1 MIQETNYMKK
11 ICYVVTIGL
20 TIRAF
25 FIPQL
30 KYLASHGYD
39 VTVVCSP
46 DDELTNLL
54 GSDIKYIPIAIPRGI
69 SFKGMLKATAQL
81 KKLFKTEKYDLVQ
94 YSTPNAG
101 LCAAIASKK
110 AGIKIRNYHL
120 MGLRYLGDKGIKK
133 QLLKIFEKYTCS
145 LSTNIECVSKSN
157 LELAIQD
164 GLFPFN
170 KAVVVFNGST
180 GGLDLNRFDV
190 SKRNAYR
197 NEIRQRYNITDD
209 TFVFGF
215 VGRITR
221 DKGVN
226 EIINA
231 FSKMDNCKLM
241 MVGYTNETDSLDQDL
256 YTKSLNEQSIIYT
269 GAVTDVEKYYSAIDC
284 LLLPSYREG
293 FGNVIIE
300 AAAMGCPAIVSNI
313 PGPIDASVENETA
326 VWIEPRNT
334 VQLLQAMEQMMNK
347 ASQMQEKC
355 ISYAT
360 ECFDQNK
367 LNIAIKERKDYLL
380 KA

>member
-1 MIQETNYMKK
+1 MKK

-46 DDELTNLL
+46 DEELSDLL
-54 GSDIKYIPIAIPRGI
+54 GSDVKYIPISIPRGI
-69 SFKGMLKATAQL
+69 SFKGMLQATSKL
-81 KKLFKTEKYDLVQ
+81 TDLFKTEKFDLVQ

-110 AGIKIRNYHL
+110 AGIKVRNYHL
-120 MGLRYLGDKGIKK
+120 MGLRYLGDKGLKQ
-133 QLLKIFEKYTCS
+133 QLLRLFEKCTCA

-157 LELAIQD
+157 LKLAVRD
-164 GLFPFN
+164 GLFKPD

-180 GGLDLNRFDV
+180 GGLDLKRFDA
-190 SKRNAYR
+190 SMREMYR
-197 NEIRQRYNITDD
+197 TEIRNQYNLSEND
-209 TFVFGF
+209 FVFGF

-226 EIINA
+226 EILNA
-231 FSKMDNCKLM
+231 FSKIDNCKLL
-241 MVGYTNETDSLDQDL
+241 MVGYTNETDSLDQNL

-313 PGPIDASVENETA
+313 PGPIDASVENKTA
-326 VWIEPRNT
+326 LWVEPRNT
-334 VQLLQAMEQMMNK
+334 EQLLQAMIQMK
-347 ASQMQEKC
+347 SDASKMQNQC
-355 ISYAT
+355 ITYVT
-360 ECFDQNK
+360 ESFDQDK
-367 LNIAIKERKDYLL
+367 LNCAILERKNNLL
-380 KA
+380 TFASR

>member
-1 MIQETNYMKK
+1 MKK

-46 DDELTNLL
+46 DEELSDLL
-54 GSDIKYIPIAIPRGI
+54 GSDVKYIPISIPRGI
-69 SFKGMLKATAQL
+69 SFTGMLQATSKL
-81 KKLFKTEKYDLVQ
+81 TDLFKTEKFDLVQ

-110 AGIKIRNYHL
+110 AGIKVRNYHL
-120 MGLRYLGDKGIKK
+120 MGLRYLGDKGLKQ
-133 QLLKIFEKYTCS
+133 QLLRLFEKFTCT

-157 LELAIQD
+157 LKLAVRD
-164 GLFPFN
+164 GLFKPD

-180 GGLDLNRFDV
+180 GGLDLKRFDA
-190 SKRNAYR
+190 SMREMYR
-197 NEIRQRYNITDD
+197 TEIRNQYNLSEND
-209 TFVFGF
+209 FVFGF

-226 EIINA
+226 EILNA
-231 FSKMDNCKLM
+231 FSKIDNCKLL
-241 MVGYTNETDSLDQDL
+241 MVGYTNETDSLDQNL

-313 PGPIDASVENETA
+313 PGPIDASVENKTA
-326 VWIEPRNT
+326 LWVEPRNT
-334 VQLLQAMEQMMNK
+334 KQLLQAMIQMK
-347 ASQMQEKC
+347 SDASKMQNQC
-355 ISYAT
+355 ITYVT
-360 ECFDQNK
+360 ESFDQDK
-367 LNIAIKERKDYLL
+367 LNCAILERKNNLL
-380 KA
+380 TFASR